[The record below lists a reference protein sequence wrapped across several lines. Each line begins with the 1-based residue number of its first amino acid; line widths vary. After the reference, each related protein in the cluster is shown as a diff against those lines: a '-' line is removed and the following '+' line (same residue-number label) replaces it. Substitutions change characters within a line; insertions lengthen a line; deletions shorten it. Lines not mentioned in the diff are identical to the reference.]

1 MFSVCTVSQCS
12 AELNVNIIFNMT
24 NMTVHENI
32 LLELLH
38 MAEQVSTEY
47 RQKFTAEYKCILTC
61 VAVSSLSETAA
72 FCMLCRTDFSF
83 VFLCFNLHI

>member
-47 RQKFTAEYKCILTC
+47 RQKFIY
-61 VAVSSLSETAA
+61 S
-72 FCMLCRTDFSF
+72 
-83 VFLCFNLHI
+83 